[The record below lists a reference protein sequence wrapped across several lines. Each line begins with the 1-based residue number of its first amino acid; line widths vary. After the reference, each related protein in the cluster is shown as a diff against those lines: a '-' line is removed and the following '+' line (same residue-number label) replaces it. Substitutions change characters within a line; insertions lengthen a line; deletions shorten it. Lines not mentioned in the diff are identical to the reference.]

1 MSSANPERPPAPD
14 LDAEQEVDF
23 GRYWRTIAA
32 RWWLPVGLLVAG
44 LVIGYLVSLG
54 TNSTTYKAT
63 AQVYLGQ
70 PLAPGGAA
78 AVSSAPT
85 TLGLVSN
92 LVTSTATVRSVAV
105 RVGLKPG
112 RLSGH
117 ITTKP
122 ILGITAAK
130 VGTPAPLLAIT
141 VTGSPPRKVA
151 AAANRLGAVVVKAV
165 SGYTDVKIEK
175 LREQIDFDDKSIARN
190 NARFAVAQ
198 RQQAS
203 ILADRSLAATERL
216 LLLANINTT
225 LVTVEQRLGQLETDR
240 LSAQQFLSLAED
252 VERARVT
259 SPAVASKTKGPNSRT
274 GAAIGGLIGLIVGII
289 AALLWDPVAARTR
302 LRADI

>member
-1 MSSANPERPPAPD
+1 MSADPKRQPVPD
-14 LDAEQEVDF
+14 LDAELEVDF
-23 GRYWRTIAA
+23 GRYWRLIAA

-54 TNSTTYKAT
+54 THSTTYKAT

-78 AVSSAPT
+78 AVSSAST

-92 LVTSTATVRSVAV
+92 LVTSTATVRSVAA

-112 RLSGH
+112 RLGGN

-122 ILGITAAK
+122 ILGITATK

-141 VTGSPPRKVA
+141 VTGAPPRKIA
-151 AAANRLGAVVVKAV
+151 EAANRLADVVVSSV
-165 SGYTDVKIEK
+165 SGYTDVKIAK

-190 NARFAVAQ
+190 NDRFALAQ

-203 ILADRSLAATERL
+203 ILADKSLAATERL

-225 LVTVEQRLGQLETDR
+225 LVTVEQRLGQLESDR
-240 LSAQQFLSLAED
+240 LDAQQFLSLAED

-259 SPAVASKTKGPNSRT
+259 SQAVASKTAGPNSRT
-274 GAAIGGLIGLIVGII
+274 GAAVGGLIGLIVGIL
-289 AALLWDPVAARTR
+289 AALLWDPVVARARARTE
-302 LRADI
+302 A